1 MVIAIINVSL
11 PALAMFVALYLTWL
25 KVAMYCQQH
34 LFVMPIPRPL
44 EFKIQRQTKLPH
56 VSRAKSQV
64 NFQKYFIDIE
74 IGNIVNL
81 IFKIW
86 LG

>member
-11 PALAMFVALYLTWL
+11 PALAMFVALYLTLL
-25 KVAMYCQQH
+25 KVVTHFQQH

-44 EFKIQRQTKLPH
+44 EFKIRLQTKLQH

-64 NFQKYFIDIE
+64 NFQKYFIDMKIAD
-74 IGNIVNL
+74 IINFLFLLNI
-81 IFKIW
+81 
-86 LG
+86 

>member
-44 EFKIQRQTKLPH
+44 EFKIRLQTKLQH

-64 NFQKYFIDIE
+64 NFQRYFIDMKIAD
-74 IGNIVNL
+74 IMNL
-81 IFKIW
+81 IF
-86 LG
+86 LLNS